1 MRSAARC
8 NRGVMR
14 GCTECAVAVAPGNQ
28 ASSSSLS
35 RTRPW
40 LGGAL
45 LFGVSMGV
53 TLLLVWPTEGGVGAR
68 GSGVG
73 LSSEQAL
80 AVAQHPPPVSEANLP
95 RRADDF
101 DGIPDRLA
109 GMYAEPA
116 LLDLLEDADSAD
128 PEVSAEAQRVLREH
142 QMLPAEIGAS
152 SSAVE

>member
-1 MRSAARC
+1 
-8 NRGVMR
+8 
-14 GCTECAVAVAPGNQ
+14 
-28 ASSSSLS
+28 
-35 RTRPW
+35 
-40 LGGAL
+40 
-45 LFGVSMGV
+45 MGV

-80 AVAQHPPPVSEANLP
+80 AVAQHPPPVSEASLP